1 MWSYNFTVSS
11 SEELY
16 HWGIKGMKWGVRRY
30 QNKDGTLTPAGKRRY
45 ADDPEARSAVEV
57 AKKNVKKAN
66 ADYAKATNEYNK
78 KTLGGLVYNKEATQ
92 KLLDSSRKVKYAKE
106 DLKDAK
112 TKLKIPSKKSK
123 RELALEQEYQ
133 NKGYSAEEA
142 ELAAYKR
149 VKAEKVLKVVAAG
162 ALAAGVAY
170 AGYRYYDRNIDKTL
184 KVGTVLQNISV
195 DGNKGVE
202 DAFYAA
208 YNPLDK
214 LKYRG
219 LYGGGQLAGMNPMA
233 AMIGV
238 GGNAEEL
245 YDMSTTVKNNGL
257 RVASVKSAKKA
268 LADMMQD
275 REFKAKM
282 ATAAGLS
289 LSSSHDVED
298 LIDNFKPGDKV
309 SDKVYDWFNT
319 YRTAHDN
326 INQDLSNRFY
336 SKLKSLGYDA
346 IQDINDKYN
355 SGYNSVQPLIV
366 FDGKNLVVNENKKLD
381 MNSIAKDYKIA
392 TGGNIAEQTLKAFV
406 PYGVAAVTAA
416 SGMKVISSKR
426 ESEIV
431 AEYKREHPGTKLSA
445 KEIIRNY
452 EG

>member
-1 MWSYNFTVSS
+1 MVITMWSYNDANTLMHF
-11 SEELY
+11 
-16 HWGIKGMKWGVRRY
+16 GIKGMRWGVRRY

-45 ADDPEARSAVEV
+45 ADDPKARSAVEA

-92 KLLDSSRKVKYAKE
+92 NLLDSSRKVKYAKE

-149 VKAEKVLKVVAAG
+149 AKAEKVLKVVAAG

-195 DGNKGVE
+195 NGNKGVE

-245 YDMSTTVKNNGL
+245 YDMSTTVKGKGL
-257 RVASVKSAKKA
+257 KVASVKSAKNVLSELMNDGDFKSEMSKV
-268 LADMMQD
+268 AD
-275 REFKAKM
+275 
-282 ATAAGLS
+282 LS
-289 LSSSHDVED
+289 LDSNMQRK
-298 LIDNFKPGDKV
+298 IDSFKPGDKV
-309 SDKVYDWFNT
+309 SDELYNWFNT
-319 YRTAHDN
+319 MRVGHDEH
-326 INQDLSNRFY
+326 NQNLSNQFY

-381 MNSIAKDYKIA
+381 MNSIAKDFKIA
-392 TGGNIAEQTLKAFV
+392 TGVNIGEQLIKSYAPAGAAT
-406 PYGVAAVTAA
+406 VAAA
-416 SGMKVISSKR
+416 SGLKILTSKR

-431 AEYKREHPGTKLSA
+431 AEYKKDHPGTKLSA

>member
-1 MWSYNFTVSS
+1 MWSYNN
-11 SEELY
+11 ELY

-45 ADDPEARSAVEV
+45 ADDPKARSAVEA
-57 AKKNVKKAN
+57 AKKNVK
-66 ADYAKATNEYNK
+66 
-78 KTLGGLVYNKEATQ
+78 
-92 KLLDSSRKVKYAKE
+92 KVKYAKE

-133 NKGYSAEEA
+133 NKGYSSEEA

-149 VKAEKVLKVVAAG
+149 AKAEKVLKVVAAG

-219 LYGGGQLAGMNPMA
+219 LYGGGQLAGMNPLA
-233 AMIGV
+233 VILGA
-238 GGNAEEL
+238 GGDAKEL
-245 YDMSTTVKNNGL
+245 YDMSTSVKEGGL
-257 RVASVKSAKKA
+257 KVASVKSAKNA
-268 LADMMQD
+268 LSELMRDADF
-275 REFKAKM
+275 RFKM
-282 ATAAGLS
+282 SLAAGFS
-289 LSSSHDVED
+289 GNTKV
-298 LIDNFKPGDKV
+298 DNMLTGFKPGDKV
-309 SDKVYDWFNT
+309 SNKIYDWFNT
-319 YRTAHDN
+319 MRVSHDP
-326 INQDLSNRFY
+326 INQELSNTFY

-381 MNSIAKDYKIA
+381 MNSIAKDFKIA
-392 TGGNIAEQTLKAFV
+392 TGVNIGEQLIKFYAPAGAAT
-406 PYGVAAVTAA
+406 VAAA
-416 SGMKVISSKR
+416 SGLKILTSKR

-431 AEYKREHPGTKLSA
+431 AKYKKEHPGTKLSA

>member
-1 MWSYNFTVSS
+1 MWSYNN
-11 SEELY
+11 ELY

-45 ADDPEARSAVEV
+45 ADDPTAKAAVDT
-57 AKKNVKKAN
+57 AKKNVKKQMPSIP
-66 ADYAKATNEYNK
+66 KAANEYNK
-78 KTLGGLVYNKEATQ
+78 KTLGGLVYNQQAYN
-92 KLLDSSRKVKYAKE
+92 KLLSSAKKVGYAK
-106 DLKDAK
+106 A
-112 TKLKIPSKKSK
+112 KLKIPTNKSK
-123 RELALEQEYQ
+123 RELALEKEYQ
-133 NKGYSAEEA
+133 SKGYSAEEA

-149 VKAEKVLKVVAAG
+149 AKAEKVLKIVAAG

-170 AGYRYYDRNIDKTL
+170 AGYRYVDRNIDKTI
-184 KVGTVLQNISV
+184 KVGTVLQNISSNG
-195 DGNKGVE
+195 DKGVE

-219 LYGGGQLAGMNPMA
+219 LYGGGQLAGMNPLA
-233 AMIGV
+233 GVLGV
-238 GGNAEEL
+238 GGDANEL

-257 RVASVKSAKKA
+257 KVASIKSAKKA

-275 REFKAKM
+275 KEFKAKM

-289 LSSSHDVED
+289 SRHDVED
-298 LIDNFKPGDKV
+298 IIDNFKPGDKV
-309 SDKVYDWFNT
+309 SNKVYDWFNT
-319 YRTAHDN
+319 YRTSHDS
-326 INQDLSNRFY
+326 INQDLSNQFY
-336 SKLKSLGYDA
+336 SKMKSLGYDA

-392 TGGNIAEQTLKAFV
+392 TGVNIAEQTLKAFV

-416 SGMKVISSKR
+416 SGMTIMSSKR
-426 ESEIV
+426 ESQIV
-431 AEYKREHPGTKLSA
+431 AEYKKEHPGTKLSA

>member
-1 MWSYNFTVSS
+1 MWHYNHAVCGSDEF
-11 SEELY
+11 Y

-45 ADDPEARSAVEV
+45 ADDPKARSAVE
-57 AKKNVKKAN
+57 A
-66 ADYAKATNEYNK
+66 
-78 KTLGGLVYNKEATQ
+78 
-92 KLLDSSRKVKYAKE
+92 AKE

-133 NKGYSAEEA
+133 NKGYSSEEA

-149 VKAEKVLKVVAAG
+149 AKAEKVLKIVAAG

-219 LYGGGQLAGMNPMA
+219 LYGGGQLAGMNPLAVMLGA
-233 AMIGV
+233 
-238 GGNAEEL
+238 GGYANEL
-245 YDMSTTVKNNGL
+245 YDMSTSVKEGGL
-257 RVASVKSAKKA
+257 KVASVKSAKNA
-268 LADMMQD
+268 LSELMRDADF
-275 REFKAKM
+275 RFKM
-282 ATAAGLS
+282 SEAAGFS
-289 LSSSHDVED
+289 GNTKV
-298 LIDNFKPGDKV
+298 DNMLTGFKPGDKV
-309 SDKVYDWFNT
+309 SNKIYDWFNT
-319 YRTAHDN
+319 MRVSHDP
-326 INQDLSNRFY
+326 INQELSNTFY

-366 FDGKNLVVNENKKLD
+366 FDGKNLVANENKKLD

-392 TGGNIAEQTLKAFV
+392 TGVNIAEQTLRAFV

-431 AEYKREHPGTKLSA
+431 AKYKKDHPDTKLSA

-452 EG
+452 KG

>member
-1 MWSYNFTVSS
+1 MWSYNN
-11 SEELY
+11 ELY

-45 ADDPEARSAVEV
+45 ADDPTAKAAVDT
-57 AKKNVKKAN
+57 AKKNVKKQMPSIP
-66 ADYAKATNEYNK
+66 KAANEYNK
-78 KTLGGLVYNKEATQ
+78 KTLGGLVYNQQAYN
-92 KLLDSSRKVKYAKE
+92 KLLSSAKKVGYAK
-106 DLKDAK
+106 A
-112 TKLKIPSKKSK
+112 KLKIPTNKSK
-123 RELALEQEYQ
+123 RELALEKEYQ
-133 NKGYSAEEA
+133 SKGYSAEEA

-149 VKAEKVLKVVAAG
+149 AKAEKVLKIVAAG

-170 AGYRYYDRNIDKTL
+170 AGYRYVDRNIDKTI
-184 KVGTVLQNISV
+184 KVGTVLQNISSNG
-195 DGNKGVE
+195 DKGVE

-219 LYGGGQLAGMNPMA
+219 LYGGGQLAGMNPLA
-233 AMIGV
+233 GVLGV
-238 GGNAEEL
+238 GGDANEL

-257 RVASVKSAKKA
+257 KVASIKSAKKA

-275 REFKAKM
+275 KEFKAKM

-289 LSSSHDVED
+289 SRHDVED
-298 LIDNFKPGDKV
+298 IIDNFKPGDKV
-309 SDKVYDWFNT
+309 SNKVYDWFNT
-319 YRTAHDN
+319 YRTSHDS
-326 INQDLSNRFY
+326 INQDLSNQFY
-336 SKLKSLGYDA
+336 SKMKSLGYDA
-346 IQDINDKYN
+346 IQDTNDKYN

-392 TGGNIAEQTLKAFV
+392 TGVNIAEQTLKAFV

-416 SGMKVISSKR
+416 SGMTIMSSKR
-426 ESEIV
+426 ESQIV
-431 AEYKREHPGTKLSA
+431 AEYKKEHPGTKLSA

>member
-1 MWSYNFTVSS
+1 MWSYNN
-11 SEELY
+11 ELY

-45 ADDPEARSAVEV
+45 ADDPTAKADVDT

-66 ADYAKATNEYNK
+66 AEYSKAANEYNK
-78 KTLGGLVYNKEATQ
+78 KTLGGLVYNQQAYN
-92 KLLDSSRKVKYAKE
+92 KLLSSAKKVG
-106 DLKDAK
+106 DAK
-112 TKLKIPSKKSK
+112 AKLKIPTNKSK
-123 RELALEQEYQ
+123 RELALEKEYQ
-133 NKGYSAEEA
+133 SKGYSAEEA

-149 VKAEKVLKVVAAG
+149 AKAEKVLKIVAAG

-170 AGYRYYDRNIDKTL
+170 AGYRYVDRNIDKTI
-184 KVGTVLQNISV
+184 KVGTVLQNISSNG
-195 DGNKGVE
+195 DKGVE

-219 LYGGGQLAGMNPMA
+219 LYGGGQLAGMNPLA
-233 AMIGV
+233 GVLGV
-238 GGNAEEL
+238 GGDANEL

-257 RVASVKSAKKA
+257 KVASIKSAKKA

-275 REFKAKM
+275 KEFKAKM

-289 LSSSHDVED
+289 SRHDVED
-298 LIDNFKPGDKV
+298 IIDNFKPGDKV
-309 SDKVYDWFNT
+309 SNKVYDWFNT
-319 YRTAHDN
+319 YRTSHDS
-326 INQDLSNRFY
+326 INQDLSNQFY
-336 SKLKSLGYDA
+336 SKMKSLGYDA

-392 TGGNIAEQTLKAFV
+392 TGVNIAEQTLKAFV
-406 PYGVAAVTAA
+406 PFGVAAVTAA
-416 SGMKVISSKR
+416 SGMTIMSSKR
-426 ESEIV
+426 ESQIV
-431 AEYKREHPGTKLSA
+431 AEYKKEHPGTKLSA

>member
-1 MWSYNFTVSS
+1 MWSYND
-11 SEELY
+11 ELY

-45 ADDPEARSAVEV
+45 ADDPKARSAVE
-57 AKKNVKKAN
+57 A
-66 ADYAKATNEYNK
+66 
-78 KTLGGLVYNKEATQ
+78 
-92 KLLDSSRKVKYAKE
+92 AKE

-133 NKGYSAEEA
+133 NKGYSSEEA

-149 VKAEKVLKVVAAG
+149 AKAEKVLKVVAAG

-219 LYGGGQLAGMNPMA
+219 LYGGGQLAGMNPIA
-233 AMIGV
+233 VILGA
-238 GGNAEEL
+238 GGDAKEL
-245 YDMSTTVKNNGL
+245 YDMSTSVKEGGL
-257 RVASVKSAKKA
+257 KVASVKSAKNA
-268 LADMMQD
+268 LSELMRDADF
-275 REFKAKM
+275 RFKM
-282 ATAAGLS
+282 SEAAGFS
-289 LSSSHDVED
+289 GNTKV
-298 LIDNFKPGDKV
+298 DNMLTGFKPGDKV
-309 SDKVYDWFNT
+309 SNEIYDWFNT
-319 YRTAHDN
+319 MRVSHDP
-326 INQDLSNRFY
+326 INQELSNTFY

-392 TGGNIAEQTLKAFV
+392 TGVNIAEQTLKAFV

-431 AEYKREHPGTKLSA
+431 AEYKKEHPGTKLSA

>member
-1 MWSYNFTVSS
+1 MWSYNN
-11 SEELY
+11 ELY

-45 ADDPEARSAVEV
+45 ADAPKARSAVEA
-57 AKKNVKKAN
+57 AKKNVK
-66 ADYAKATNEYNK
+66 
-78 KTLGGLVYNKEATQ
+78 
-92 KLLDSSRKVKYAKE
+92 KVKYAKE

-133 NKGYSAEEA
+133 NKGYSSEEA

-149 VKAEKVLKVVAAG
+149 AKAEKVLKVVAAG

-219 LYGGGQLAGMNPMA
+219 LYGGGQLAGMNPLA
-233 AMIGV
+233 VILGA
-238 GGNAEEL
+238 GGDAKEL
-245 YDMSTTVKNNGL
+245 YDMSTSVKEGGL
-257 RVASVKSAKKA
+257 KVASVKSAKNA
-268 LADMMQD
+268 LSELMRDADF
-275 REFKAKM
+275 RFKM
-282 ATAAGLS
+282 SLAAGFS
-289 LSSSHDVED
+289 GNTKV
-298 LIDNFKPGDKV
+298 DNMLTGFKPGDKV
-309 SDKVYDWFNT
+309 SNKIYDWFNT
-319 YRTAHDN
+319 MRVSHDP
-326 INQDLSNRFY
+326 INQELSNTFY

-381 MNSIAKDYKIA
+381 MNSIAKDFKIA
-392 TGGNIAEQTLKAFV
+392 TGVNIGEQLIKFYAPAGAAT
-406 PYGVAAVTAA
+406 VAAA
-416 SGMKVISSKR
+416 SGLKILTSKR

-431 AEYKREHPGTKLSA
+431 AKYKKEHPGTKLSA

>member
-1 MWSYNFTVSS
+1 MWSYND
-11 SEELY
+11 ELY
-16 HWGIKGMKWGVRRY
+16 HWGIKGMRWGVRRY

-45 ADDPEARSAVEV
+45 ADDPKARSAVEA

-78 KTLGGLVYNKEATQ
+78 KTLGGLVYNKQATQ
-92 KLLDSSRKVKYAKE
+92 KLLDSSRKVGYAKE

-149 VKAEKVLKVVAAG
+149 AKAEKVLKVVAAG

-219 LYGGGQLAGMNPMA
+219 LYGGGQLAGMNPLAGMLGA
-233 AMIGV
+233 
-238 GGNAEEL
+238 GGDANEL

-257 RVASVKSAKKA
+257 KVASIKSAKKA

-275 REFKAKM
+275 KEFKAKM

-289 LSSSHDVED
+289 SRHDVED

-309 SDKVYDWFNT
+309 SNKVYDWFNT

-326 INQDLSNRFY
+326 INQDLSNQFY
-336 SKLKSLGYDA
+336 SKLKSIGYDA
-346 IQDINDKYN
+346 IQDINDKYS

-392 TGGNIAEQTLKAFV
+392 TGLNIAEQTVKAFV

-431 AEYKREHPGTKLSA
+431 AEYKKEHPGTKLSA

>member
-1 MWSYNFTVSS
+1 MWNYNFAISS

-45 ADDPEARSAVEV
+45 ADDPKARSAVE
-57 AKKNVKKAN
+57 A
-66 ADYAKATNEYNK
+66 
-78 KTLGGLVYNKEATQ
+78 
-92 KLLDSSRKVKYAKE
+92 AKE

-133 NKGYSAEEA
+133 NKGYSSEEA

-149 VKAEKVLKVVAAG
+149 AKAEKVLKIVAAG

-219 LYGGGQLAGMNPMA
+219 LYGGGQLAGMNPLAVMLGA
-233 AMIGV
+233 
-238 GGNAEEL
+238 GGYANEL
-245 YDMSTTVKNNGL
+245 YDMSTSVKEGGL
-257 RVASVKSAKKA
+257 KVASVKSAKNA
-268 LADMMQD
+268 LSELMRDADF
-275 REFKAKM
+275 RFKM
-282 ATAAGLS
+282 SEAAGFS
-289 LSSSHDVED
+289 GNTKV
-298 LIDNFKPGDKV
+298 DNMLTGFKPGDKV
-309 SDKVYDWFNT
+309 SNKIYDWFNT
-319 YRTAHDN
+319 MRVSHDP
-326 INQDLSNRFY
+326 INQELSNTFY

-366 FDGKNLVVNENKKLD
+366 FDGKNLVANENKKLD

-392 TGGNIAEQTLKAFV
+392 TGVNIAEQTLRAFV

-431 AEYKREHPGTKLSA
+431 AKYKKDHPDTKLSA

-452 EG
+452 KG

>member
-1 MWSYNFTVSS
+1 MWHYQ
-11 SEELY
+11 SELYQSELY

-45 ADDPEARSAVEV
+45 ADDPTAKAAVDT

-78 KTLGGLVYNKEATQ
+78 KTLGGLVYNRQAYN
-92 KLLDSSRKVKYAKE
+92 KLLSSAKKVGYAKE
-106 DLKDAK
+106 DLSDAK
-112 TKLKIPSKKSK
+112 AKLKIPTNKSK
-123 RELALEQEYQ
+123 RELALEKEYQ
-133 NKGYSAEEA
+133 SKGYSAEEA
-142 ELAAYKR
+142 ELAAYNR
-149 VKAEKVLKVVAAG
+149 AKAEKVLKIVAAG

-170 AGYRYYDRNIDKTL
+170 AGYRYVDRNIDKTI
-184 KVGTVLQNISV
+184 KVGTVLQNISSNG
-195 DGNKGVE
+195 DKGVE

-219 LYGGGQLAGMNPMA
+219 LYGGGQLAGMNPLA
-233 AMIGV
+233 GVLGV
-238 GGNAEEL
+238 GGDANEL

-257 RVASVKSAKKA
+257 KVASIKSAKKA

-275 REFKAKM
+275 KEFKAKM

-289 LSSSHDVED
+289 SRHDVED
-298 LIDNFKPGDKV
+298 IIDNFKPGDKV
-309 SDKVYDWFNT
+309 SNKVYDWFNT
-319 YRTAHDN
+319 YRTSHDS
-326 INQDLSNRFY
+326 INQDLSNQFY
-336 SKLKSLGYDA
+336 SKMKSLGYDA

-392 TGGNIAEQTLKAFV
+392 TGVNIAEQTLKAFV

-431 AEYKREHPGTKLSA
+431 AEYKKEHPGTKLSA

-452 EG
+452 KG